1 MEKSKAY
8 EILNKLKELF
18 PDAKCELNYTSAF
31 ELLVAVC
38 LSAQTTDKRVNM
50 VSAELFKRYKAVY
63 DLADANYE
71 DVYGIIKSLGLAT
84 TKSQNIISLSKK
96 IVEVYKGKV
105 PTTREE
111 LCTLPGV
118 GRKSA
123 NVMLSEYYKKPALA
137 VDTHV
142 ARCAKRLGLSKEE
155 DVLKIENDLCSL
167 FNEEDYYKVHHCLI
181 FFGRYLCKATKPEC
195 DKCPFITICK
205 K

>member
-1 MEKSKAY
+1 MQEGNLIPKDEALDIKGIPCFVKSTM
-8 EILNKLKELF
+8 N
-18 PDAKCELNYTSAF
+18 
-31 ELLVAVC
+31 
-38 LSAQTTDKRVNM
+38 
-50 VSAELFKRYKAVY
+50 
-63 DLADANYE
+63 
-71 DVYGIIKSLGLAT
+71 
-84 TKSQNIISLSKK
+84 
-96 IVEVYKGKV
+96 

-181 FFGRYLCKATKPEC
+181 FFGRYLCKATKPDC
-195 DKCPFITICK
+195 DKCLFITICK